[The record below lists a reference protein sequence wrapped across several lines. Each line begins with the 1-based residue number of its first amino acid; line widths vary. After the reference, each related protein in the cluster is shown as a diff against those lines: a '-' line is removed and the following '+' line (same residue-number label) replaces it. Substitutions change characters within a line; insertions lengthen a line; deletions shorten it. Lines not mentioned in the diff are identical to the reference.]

1 MCGIAGFLN
10 LTQPSFQADERLL
23 DRMQHSM
30 IHRGPN
36 GYRHWISHNKQLGFT
51 HRRLSIVD
59 LRENGAQPM
68 VTHDGRWVIS
78 YNGEIYNSPQLR
90 QELEQLGY
98 RYFSATDTET
108 ILYAFD
114 AWGLKALERFEGMF
128 AFALYDTVND
138 EIFLVRDRIG
148 IKPLYFSLQGGVL
161 SFASE
166 IKTLWPLPWIEKK
179 LNPKGLYHYLT
190 YMVTPAPM
198 TIYDGVYKLPAGFYM
213 KIDAARAVSFHEWYN
228 PAQPTTVYDPRDLN
242 NEQFCIDTIRR
253 MLRRSIKQQLMSDV
267 PYGVFLSGGIDSSLN
282 VALMSECTDKVKTFN
297 VSFSDGP
304 ELSEVEWARKVSQAF
319 NTEHYEIE
327 INEKDAFDFFT
338 TMVHHQDEP
347 LADCV
352 CVPLYYVSKLLRDS
366 GVVVVQVGEGSDEL
380 FCGYKTYG
388 SYIDSYNNYWQPAT
402 KLIPPFARPLA
413 SLLAKPL
420 VGNNMLYQ
428 DLLNRWISDRHFFWT
443 GAMAFPETYKR
454 SLWQRNETSHA
465 APVGQDVDP
474 IIAQI
479 YPGLSQA
486 YDSYAI
492 VDYHLKQLYK
502 HDPRADFLKSMTYL
516 EFKHRLP
523 ELLLMRCDKM
533 TMATSVEG
541 RVPFLDHHLV
551 EFAFQIP
558 AHLKYRNGETK
569 YILKKACEGILP
581 HDVIYR
587 TKMGFAAPTKRWF
600 KQGAYFRSYFGD
612 LLATKKE
619 SLQQFM
625 RVDEIEQLFLK
636 TQADQDSSLYL
647 WVLQNVL
654 ATDVL

>member
-10 LTQPSFQADERLL
+10 LSQNGFQVDERLL
-23 DRMQHSM
+23 DRMQQSM
-30 IHRGPN
+30 VHRGPD
-36 GYRHWISHNKQLGFT
+36 GYRHWVSSNKQLGLT

-59 LRENGAQPM
+59 LTNNGTQPM
-68 VTHDGRWVIS
+68 TSRDGRWVIS
-78 YNGEIYNSPQLR
+78 YNGEIYNASELR
-90 QELEQLGY
+90 RELEQLGY
-98 RYFSATDTET
+98 TYFSSTDTET

-114 AWGLKALERFEGMF
+114 AWGVEALNRFEGMF

-138 EIFLVRDRIG
+138 ELYLVRDRIG
-148 IKPLYFSLQGGVL
+148 IKPLYFCMQGGMV

-166 IKTLWPLPWIEKK
+166 IKALWTLPWVEKK
-179 LNPKGLYHYLT
+179 LNPQGLYHYLT
-190 YMVTPAPM
+190 YMITPAPM
-198 TIYDGVYKLPAGFYM
+198 TLYEGVYKLPAGFYM
-213 KIDAARAVSFHEWYN
+213 KIDRGRTISFHEWYN
-228 PAQPTTVYDPRDLN
+228 PLKPAIVYDQKDLN
-242 NEQFCIDTIRR
+242 NEQFCIDTIRT

-282 VALMSECTDKVKTFN
+282 TALMSECTDKVKTFN

-304 ELSEVEWARKVSQAF
+304 ELSEVEWARTVAKTF
-319 NTEHYEIE
+319 NTEHHEIE

-338 TMVHHQDEP
+338 AMVYHQDEP

-388 SYIDSYNNYWQPAT
+388 SYVDSYRSYWQPAS
-402 KLIPPFARPLA
+402 KIVPQFARPLA
-413 SLLAKPL
+413 RLAKPL
-420 VGNNMLYQ
+420 IGNNLLYQ
-428 DLLNRWISDRHFFWT
+428 DLIDRWVSDRHFFWS
-443 GAMAFPETYKR
+443 GAMAFPEAFKR
-454 SLWQRNETSHA
+454 QLWNKTLSASYSLN
-465 APVGQDVDP
+465 DP
-474 IIAQI
+474 IISKI
-479 YPGLSQA
+479 YPEFNQA
-486 YDSYAI
+486 YDSYAV
-492 VDYHLKQLYK
+492 VDYHLKQLYR
-502 HDPRADFLKSMTYL
+502 HDPKADFLKSMTYL
-516 EFKHRLP
+516 EFKNRLP

-581 HDVIYR
+581 NDVIYR
-587 TKMGFAAPTKRWF
+587 PKMGFAAPTKRWF
-600 KQGAYFRSYFGD
+600 KEGAYFRDYFGD
-612 LLATKKE
+612 LLATKKS
-619 SLQQFM
+619 SLQEFM
-625 RVDEIEQLFLK
+625 NVAEIERMLAQ
-636 TQADQDSSLYL
+636 TQQPGQDHSLYL
-647 WVLQNVL
+647 WVIQNVL